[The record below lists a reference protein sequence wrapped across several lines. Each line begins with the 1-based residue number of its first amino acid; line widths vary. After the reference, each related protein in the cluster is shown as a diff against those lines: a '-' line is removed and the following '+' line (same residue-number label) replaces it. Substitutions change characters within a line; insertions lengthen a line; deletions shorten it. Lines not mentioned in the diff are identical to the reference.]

1 MIHSLSPSAACAL
14 RPTSAENQDL
24 SKGLLRYESD
34 FNYTKR
40 PLSIVNCHKN
50 LQLLSI
56 AQSFFVKTSFYI
68 FMIQKQSRAGK
79 EHEKAMMTKV
89 QEKEKTMF

>member
-1 MIHSLSPSAACAL
+1 MNL
-14 RPTSAENQDL
+14 TSSTQ
-24 SKGLLRYESD
+24 
-34 FNYTKR
+34 KR
-40 PLSIVNCHKN
+40 PLDIVNCHKN
-50 LQLLSI
+50 CSN
-56 AQSFFVKTSFYI
+56 FFVKTSFYI

>member
-1 MIHSLSPSAACAL
+1 MNL
-14 RPTSAENQDL
+14 TSSTQ
-24 SKGLLRYESD
+24 
-34 FNYTKR
+34 KR
-40 PLSIVNCHKN
+40 PLDIVNCHKN
-50 LQLLSI
+50 LQVLSI

-89 QEKEKTMF
+89 QEKEKTMC